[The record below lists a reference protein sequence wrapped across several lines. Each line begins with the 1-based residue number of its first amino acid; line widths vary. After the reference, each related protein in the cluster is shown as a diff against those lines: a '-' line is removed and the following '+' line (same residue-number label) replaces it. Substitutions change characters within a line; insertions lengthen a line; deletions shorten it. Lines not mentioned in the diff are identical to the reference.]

1 MALPAL
7 NTSSAP
13 AVSAVREGP
22 TRTFGRFRQHD
33 ARSDLWWLWRL
44 DEQLDARLPALNYR
58 WRYYLGDHDMAWT
71 RPNVGR
77 EFRRLLSMSR
87 ANMMGLVIDAEAE
100 RLQVL
105 GLRVS
110 AADDA
115 DVDDAAWDVW
125 QQSDLDSYMPLAF
138 TDTLVK
144 SRCPLM
150 VWDGQITVEDASET
164 VVAYEPGQMRLRAA
178 ALKRWWDDYDQTH
191 RALLLLPDEV
201 VEYARLNGQSQ
212 WEEQG
217 RSRNPAGEVPVV
229 ELVNRP
235 DIYMR
240 GRSDLDEIIPAQDR
254 LNKQIFDRM
263 MASEFGSFRQ
273 RWATG
278 LDIPVDESGQAVQSF
293 KAAIDEL
300 WHTDDPE
307 TRFGEFGA
315 TDLTPY
321 LRAAEQDITSIA
333 VISRTPRHY
342 LFNEGQSP
350 SGDAIKSAESG
361 LVSKVEE
368 KQRQFSGPIR
378 TALRLARRF
387 AGEQTP
393 PTSDVRWRRPET
405 STDGMI
411 ADAAMKLATLG
422 IPLRELLEE
431 PLGYPAGKV
440 QRIMAG
446 RAEEQMFRAAMD
458 VVDEPELVAEPDVA
472 AD

>member
-1 MALPAL
+1 MVSM
-7 NTSSAP
+7 SSAP
-13 AVSAVREGP
+13 AVVSTSTWQPE
-22 TRTFGRFRQHD
+22 TSGRFRQYEV
-33 ARSDLWWLWRL
+33 RSDLWWLWRL
-44 DEQLDARLPALNYR
+44 SERLDRRAGLMARREAYYR
-58 WRYYLGDHDMAWT
+58 GDHDISWT
-71 RPNVGR
+71 RPNVGK
-77 EFRRLLSMSR
+77 EFARLLSMAR

-110 AADDA
+110 ADEDA
-115 DVDDAAWDVW
+115 QVDDAAWEVW
-125 QQSDLDSYMPLAF
+125 QESDLDSYMPLAF
-138 TDTLVK
+138 RDAMVK
-144 SRCPLM
+144 ERCPLL
-150 VWDGQITVEDASET
+150 VWDGRISVEDALET
-164 VVAYEPGQMRLRAA
+164 AVEYEPGQMRVRAA
-178 ALKRWWDDYDQTH
+178 GLKRWWDDIDQLW
-191 RALLLLPDEV
+191 RALLFLPDRV
-201 VEYARLNGQSQ
+201 VGFARKHGTSE
-212 WEEQG
+212 WERQDDPAD
-217 RSRNPAGEVPVV
+217 NPVGAVPLV

-254 LNKQIFDRM
+254 LNKQIFDRL

-278 LDIPVDESGQAVQSF
+278 LDIPVDDAGQPVQSF
-293 KAAIDEL
+293 RAAIDEL

-307 TRFGEFGA
+307 TRFGEFA
-315 TDLTPY
+315 STDLTPY

-361 LVSKVEE
+361 LVAKVEE
-368 KQRQFSGPIR
+368 KQRQFGGPIR
-378 TALRLARRF
+378 EALRLARRWY
-387 AGEQTP
+387 GEQTP

-405 STDGMI
+405 LTDGMI
-411 ADAAMKLATLG
+411 ADAAMKLSTLG

-446 RAEEQMFRAAMD
+446 RAEEQMFRAAMT
-458 VVDEPELVAEPDVA
+458 VMDEPELQPEPTVASD
-472 AD
+472 